1 MQLSLHAR
9 ARWQRAFSLV
19 EMAIVLFIV
28 GLLTIGAMTTVSSL
42 MEQRSYETSMRS
54 LNAAADAVIAFA
66 IVNKR
71 LPCPARYTVGAP
83 DTHSSGLESFCNAAT
98 GGCTGTETT
107 TVQTHGNCSNP
118 YNGFV
123 PAVSVGSA
131 PLDSAGF
138 AVDAWGNRLRYAVA
152 QTNTGCT
159 TTPPAN
165 TRVFTSL
172 ANLKTYG
179 IGCRPNDLDVCTSA
193 ACAVR
198 AVSQQTAAFVI
209 FSTGKNGANV
219 SAHGADET
227 ENLDNDAVFVTRIP
241 SGSDSAGGTFDDLMV
256 VVPIGVVYSKLIA
269 AGILP

>member
-1 MQLSLHAR
+1 MQLAR
-9 ARWQRAFSLV
+9 VRPQRGFTLT
-19 EMAIVLFIV
+19 EMAIVLLIV
-28 GLLTIGAMTTVSSL
+28 GLLTIGAMATVSSL
-42 MEQRSYETSMRS
+42 MEQRNHEETTRR

-71 LPCPARYTVGAP
+71 LPCPARYTAGTP
-83 DTHSSGLESFCNAAT
+83 DTHSSGLESFCTAAT
-98 GGCTGTETT
+98 GACAGAETT
-107 TVQTHGNCSNP
+107 TVQTHGNCSNF

-123 PAVSVGSA
+123 PAVSTGSA

-138 AVDAWGNRLRYAVA
+138 AVDSWGNRLRYAVA

-179 IGCRPNDLDVCTSA
+179 VGCRPNDLDICANA
-193 ACAVR
+193 ACSAR
-198 AVSQQTAAFVI
+198 AVSQQTAAFVV
-209 FSTGKNGANV
+209 FSTGKNGAIV
-219 SAHGADET
+219 SSHGADET

-241 SGSDSAGGTFDDLMV
+241 SGAESAEGSYDDLMV
-256 VVPIGVVYSKLIA
+256 VVPIGIVYSKLIS